1 MDIQDLKCFL
11 TVCKYMNFTKAGQEL
26 HFSQQG
32 ISKIIKQMESS
43 LGVPL
48 FVRERSKLR
57 LTEYGSYL
65 YPMAK
70 KLCDEYQTL
79 TDNMHSFIAKDNEK
93 LKIAIPRGMTW
104 ELIGSQ
110 LQNFYNHFDNAQL
123 LITQTDDLGVEK
135 ALLNGDA
142 DIGFCIAPIS
152 SELFTLHKIHR
163 ENTHYMISTQNPLSE
178 KSELSID
185 DMRNEKFI
193 GFGARNKGHDTLKNY
208 CREVGFEPVL
218 YAEVDDMNI
227 LYQMVKENRGIGF
240 YVGNPANASLID
252 GIKLVRDVSAN
263 WYWEIILATSR
274 LHKLRP
280 ADKAFIKEFH
290 DW

>member
-135 ALLNGDA
+135 ALLKANYPLMICATRNLSDS
-142 DIGFCIAPIS
+142 AP
-152 SELFTLHKIHR
+152 E
-163 ENTHYMISTQNPLSE
+163 
-178 KSELSID
+178 
-185 DMRNEKFI
+185 
-193 GFGARNKGHDTLKNY
+193 
-208 CREVGFEPVL
+208 
-218 YAEVDDMNI
+218 
-227 LYQMVKENRGIGF
+227 
-240 YVGNPANASLID
+240 
-252 GIKLVRDVSAN
+252 IKVT
-263 WYWEIILATSR
+263 I
-274 LHKLRP
+274 P
-280 ADKAFIKEFH
+280 
-290 DW
+290 